1 MAVEKMSLAKALN
14 ESLRKALDT
23 DPKVLIMGEDVG
35 KLGGVF
41 RITDG
46 LQKDFGEGRVIDTPL
61 AESGIVGTAIGLALR
76 GYRPIVEIQFD
87 GFVFPAYD
95 QIVTQLAKMHARA
108 LGKVKMPVVI
118 RIPYGGGIGAVEH
131 HSESPEALFAH
142 VAGLKV
148 VSPSNASDAYW
159 MMQQAVQ
166 SDDPIIFFEPKR
178 RYWDKGELDTES
190 IPGPLHKAAVAR
202 EGSDLTLVAYGPM
215 VKVCLEAAA
224 AAQEEGKSVEVL
236 DLRSMSPIDFDAVQ
250 ASVEKTGL
258 LVVVHEA
265 PVFYGSGAEIAARI
279 TERCFYHLEAPVLRV
294 GGYHAPTRR
303 PGWRTS
309 TCRVS
314 TGCSMPSTARW
325 RTEERVVTTMT
336 ETSARFREFKMPDV
350 GEGLTEAEIL
360 KWFVQPGDTVTDGQ
374 VVCEVETAKAAVE
387 LPIPFDGVVHELR
400 FPEGT
405 TVDVGEV
412 IIAVDVAP
420 GSGDAPAEPEPV
432 QEAVA
437 EPAAEEA
444 PKGRQPVL
452 VGYGVAESSTKRRAR
467 KGAEIP
473 GPAAAAAQAEINGH
487 RAKVA
492 ESRPLAKPPVRKLA
506 KDLGID
512 LATVTPTGE
521 GGVITREDVH
531 AAAAPAPAEAP
542 VRAEEAVAAPAPV
555 EAVAPVGRETRIPVK
570 GVRKAIAQA
579 MVGSAFTA
587 PHVTEFVTVDVTR
600 TMKLVAELKEDKDM
614 AGVRVNPLL
623 VIAKALLVAIK
634 RNPAV
639 NAAWDEA
646 NQEIVQKH
654 YVNLGIAAAT
664 PRGLIVPNIKD
675 AHDKTLPELGAALAD
690 LVSTAREGKT
700 SPAAMAGGTVTITNV
715 GVFGVDTGTP
725 ILNPGESAILAVGAI
740 KLQPWV
746 HKGKVK
752 PRQVTTLALS
762 FDHRLVDGELGSKV
776 LADVAAILEQPKRL
790 ITWG

>member
-1 MAVEKMSLAKALN
+1 M
-14 ESLRKALDT
+14 
-23 DPKVLIMGEDVG
+23 
-35 KLGGVF
+35 
-41 RITDG
+41 
-46 LQKDFGEGRVIDTPL
+46 
-61 AESGIVGTAIGLALR
+61 
-76 GYRPIVEIQFD
+76 
-87 GFVFPAYD
+87 
-95 QIVTQLAKMHARA
+95 
-108 LGKVKMPVVI
+108 
-118 RIPYGGGIGAVEH
+118 
-131 HSESPEALFAH
+131 
-142 VAGLKV
+142 
-148 VSPSNASDAYW
+148 
-159 MMQQAVQ
+159 
-166 SDDPIIFFEPKR
+166 
-178 RYWDKGELDTES
+178 
-190 IPGPLHKAAVAR
+190 
-202 EGSDLTLVAYGPM
+202 
-215 VKVCLEAAA
+215 
-224 AAQEEGKSVEVL
+224 
-236 DLRSMSPIDFDAVQ
+236 
-250 ASVEKTGL
+250 
-258 LVVVHEA
+258 
-265 PVFYGSGAEIAARI
+265 
-279 TERCFYHLEAPVLRV
+279 
-294 GGYHAPTRR
+294 
-303 PGWRTS
+303 
-309 TCRVS
+309 
-314 TGCSMPSTARW
+314 
-325 RTEERVVTTMT
+325 TTMT
-336 ETSARFREFKMPDV
+336 DTSNAARFREFKMPDV

-360 KWFVQPGDTVTDGQ
+360 KWYVQPGDTVTDGQ

-405 TVDVGEV
+405 TVDVGQV

-420 GSGDAPAEPEPV
+420 GSGPAAAEPEAPAPAP
-432 QEAVA
+432 EA
-437 EPAAEEA
+437 EA

-467 KGAEIP
+467 KGAETAP
-473 GPAAAAAQAEINGH
+473 PAAAPAAVQAELNGQGT
-487 RAKVA
+487 AA
-492 ESRPLAKPPVRKLA
+492 IPEARPLAKPPVRKLA

-512 LATVTPTGE
+512 LATVTPTGV

-531 AAAAPAPAEAP
+531 AAATPETPAVPSVPEP
-542 VRAEEAVAAPAPV
+542 SVEAPAPV
-555 EAVAPVGRETRIPVK
+555 QAVAPVPAGARETRIPVK

-634 RNPAV
+634 RNPGV
-639 NAAWDEA
+639 NAVWDEA

-675 AHDKTLPELGAALAD
+675 AQDQTLPQLAASLGELVA
-690 LVSTAREGKT
+690 TARDGKT

-762 FDHRLVDGELGSKV
+762 FDHRLIDGELGSKF
-776 LADVAAILEQPKRL
+776 LADIAAILEQPKRL
-790 ITWG
+790 ITWA